1 MKNLDVIRDELQKGR
16 YDSRFKDV
24 YVDEK
29 LIPYNRKRYAD
40 AVERFK
46 ELFGEKEAALYSAP
60 GRSEVCGNHTDHQN
74 GHVLA
79 ASINLDAIAVASPKE
94 GGEVRLVSGGS
105 PMIELNIYD
114 REKKEEERETTESL
128 IRGVAAGLK
137 EMGYNTG
144 GFEAYVTSD
153 VLMGAGMSSSAAFE
167 SLMGTIISGLYNG
180 MSISPVDI
188 AKAGQ
193 LAENEYFGK
202 PCGLMDQMAC
212 SVGGLIYIDFKEKEA
227 PVMEQIPCDFGKK
240 AYSLCIVDTKGSH
253 ADLTDDYAAIPEE
266 MGKVAA
272 FFGRKLL
279 REVNPSEFFGNIAG
293 LRERLDDR
301 CVLRAMHFF
310 TEQER
315 VKEGTAALK
324 QDDFPGFLDV
334 IRRSGDSSAKLLQ
347 NIYSP
352 KEPHVQN
359 MNVALGA
366 SEYILKDRGVCRVH
380 GGGFAGTIQ
389 AFVENEAVEEYRAF
403 IEAIFGEGACHVLQ
417 IRPCGGIEIE

>member
-1 MKNLDVIRDELQKGR
+1 MKNLNVIRDELQKGM
-16 YDSRFKDV
+16 YDGRFKEV
-24 YVDEK
+24 YVDEGFVS
-29 LIPYNRKRYAD
+29 YNRERYVD
-40 AVERFK
+40 ALDKFR
-46 ELFGEKEAALYSAP
+46 ELFGEKEVGLYSAP

-79 ASINLDAIAVASPKE
+79 ASINLDAIAVTAPVTE
-94 GGEVRLVSGGS
+94 GKVRLKSGDS
-105 PMIELNIYD
+105 PMIEMDIYD
-114 REKKEEERETTESL
+114 LKKKEEEKETTESL
-128 IRGVAAGLK
+128 IRGVAAGLQR
-137 EMGYNTG
+137 MGYRTG

-167 SLMGTIISGLYNG
+167 SLIGTVFSGLYNE
-180 MSISPVDI
+180 MSISSVDI

-193 LAENEYFGK
+193 IAENEYFGK

-212 SVGGLIYIDFKEKEA
+212 SVGGLIYIDFKEKEN
-227 PVMEQIPCDFGKK
+227 PVIEQVPCDFEKK

-266 MGKVAA
+266 MGRVAA
-272 FFGRKLL
+272 FFGKKLL
-279 REVNPSEFFGNIAG
+279 REVEPLEFFKNIG
-293 LRERLDDR
+293 RLRESVDDR

-315 VKEGTAALK
+315 VKEGVDALK
-324 QDDFPGFLDV
+324 KDDFAGFLDV
-334 IRRSGDSSAKLLQ
+334 IRRSGESSVKLLQ

-359 MNVALGA
+359 MTVALGA
-366 SEYILKDRGVCRVH
+366 SEYVLKDRGVCRVH

-389 AFVENEAVEEYRAF
+389 AFVKNEAVEEYRAF
-403 IEAIFGEGACHVLQ
+403 IESVFGEGACHVLK
-417 IRPCGGIEIE
+417 IRPYGGIEI